1 MKLIDVVRDIENIE
15 DDLIIFQ
22 ENLDLF
28 DSDVILASAE
38 EGDQGIKNEDGK
50 KYYYLLEVF
59 LSKEFIEDWIQ
70 SLDYTPNS
78 EEIAKRLHQ
87 YAIHDA

>member
-28 DSDVILASAE
+28 DSDV
-38 EGDQGIKNEDGK
+38 
-50 KYYYLLEVF
+50 YP
-59 LSKEFIEDWIQ
+59 SKC
-70 SLDYTPNS
+70 
-78 EEIAKRLHQ
+78 RGR
-87 YAIHDA
+87 